1 MWVSPDFSK
10 LILLSFDYSKVNRIQ
25 LLQAKSFGNHS
36 HSDSKVEEQLFFFE
50 KVNRNIV

>member
-10 LILLSFDYSKVNRIQ
+10 LILLSFDYSKVNRFQ

-36 HSDSKVEEQLFFFE
+36 HSDSHVEQFFFFE
-50 KVNRNIV
+50 KVNIEI